1 MCAKIVIP
9 KSQTLL
15 KKCAAPK
22 VMTMAKPK
30 TTKDLKKYSKD
41 DLIWIINRMSS
52 FGQGWY
58 LNEALRELEH
68 QKELDAIREA
78 ERVSALA
85 NKYRQEYIDL
95 LMPYDGKPWSEIP
108 IATLQ
113 KAEQAMKKAR
123 SYDKQ
128 YCKLMGI

>member
-1 MCAKIVIP
+1 
-9 KSQTLL
+9 
-15 KKCAAPK
+15 
-22 VMTMAKPK
+22 MTKDK

-68 QKELDAIREA
+68 QKELEVIREA

-85 NKYRQEYIDL
+85 AKHRQEYIDL

-108 IATLQ
+108 IATLE
-113 KAEQAMKKAR
+113 KAEKTMKKAQ

-128 YCKLMGI
+128 YCQLMGIR

>member
-1 MCAKIVIP
+1 MP
-9 KSQTLL
+9 
-15 KKCAAPK
+15 
-22 VMTMAKPK
+22 KPK
-30 TTKDLKKYSKD
+30 TPKDLKKYSKD

-68 QKELDAIREA
+68 QKELDVIREA

-95 LMPYDGKPWSEIP
+95 LMPYDGKSWSEIP
-108 IATLQ
+108 ITTLQ

>member
-1 MCAKIVIP
+1 
-9 KSQTLL
+9 
-15 KKCAAPK
+15 
-22 VMTMAKPK
+22 MTKDK

-52 FGQGWY
+52 FGRGWY
-58 LNEALRELEH
+58 LDEALHELEH
-68 QKELDAIREA
+68 QKELEVIREA

-85 NKYRQEYIDL
+85 SKYRQEYIDL

-108 IATLQ
+108 ISTLE
-113 KAEQAMKKAR
+113 KAETAMKKAR

-128 YCKLMGI
+128 WNKLMGI

>member
-1 MCAKIVIP
+1 
-9 KSQTLL
+9 
-15 KKCAAPK
+15 
-22 VMTMAKPK
+22 MTKDK

-68 QKELDAIREA
+68 QKELEVIREA

-85 NKYRQEYIDL
+85 AKHRQEYIDL
-95 LMPYDGKPWSEIP
+95 LIPYDGKPWDEIP

-113 KAEQAMKKAR
+113 KAEQAMEKAR
-123 SYDKQ
+123 SYYKQ

>member
-1 MCAKIVIP
+1 
-9 KSQTLL
+9 
-15 KKCAAPK
+15 
-22 VMTMAKPK
+22 MTKDK

-68 QKELDAIREA
+68 QKELEVIREA

-85 NKYRQEYIDL
+85 AKHRQEYIDL
-95 LMPYDGKPWSEIP
+95 LIPYDGKPWDEIP

-123 SYDKQ
+123 SYYKQ